1 MINFSTDPAVAEQ
14 QMHAIIFYL
23 TAFGYVDGDFD
34 RSEKA
39 FIREYIAK
47 LVAKRADEA
56 LGATVDKSTRDEL
69 VGKWTSHFH
78 EELDRIDHGIQADFA
93 EPVAEGED
101 SRDFVIAR
109 LKLRCF
115 ELFKGFDEENRSQ
128 MLVLVDELMLAD
140 GVIHPNERK
149 FRDELFELINA
160 PMELEPADL
169 EPLEPGS
176 VVVDKSVRIAPKQ
189 LNHPFFSRTE
199 FEYERNP
206 DAFRKQAAQD
216 LDLVKKTMDKLDE
229 QRARGKGKLGDA
241 VDVKEFAGQDPFLD
255 GHVYVHP
262 MKPKTDC
269 ELLVLGDLH
278 GCYSCLKA
286 ALLQAD
292 FFQKVQA
299 YHDDPVHNPD
309 MKLVLLGDYID
320 RGRFSYNGILR
331 AVMQL
336 FLAVPEHVYMLRGNH
351 EYYVE
356 LNGRV
361 YGGVRPAEA
370 INALQDIAPQEVFRA
385 YRNLFEALPNVLLFD
400 RMMFVHAGIPR
411 DDTVALKWL
420 GLSSLNDAEMRFQ
433 MLWSDPSDA
442 DYIPLALQQSNA
454 RFPFGRLQFKKFM
467 SRLGCS
473 SMVRG
478 HERVTEGFKTVY
490 DDGDVVLLNLFSA
503 GGATNND
510 LPLDSNYREIT
521 PMALTI
527 RYQDGIA
534 QLTPFEIDYAR
545 YNDPEHNAFFRAS
558 LVT

>member
-1 MINFSTDPAVAEQ
+1 MIKFSSDPTVAEQ

-39 FIREYIAK
+39 FIRDYIAR

-56 LGATVDKSTRDEL
+56 LSRDVAQPVRDEL

-78 EELDRIDHGIQADFA
+78 EVLDQIDGGIQADFA
-93 EPVAEGED
+93 EPVAEGEK
-101 SRDFVIAR
+101 SEDFVIAR

-115 ELFKGFDEENRSQ
+115 ELFTGFDEDNRSQ
-128 MLVLVDELMLAD
+128 LLELVDELMLAD
-140 GVIHPNERK
+140 GVIHPSERT
-149 FRDELFELINA
+149 FRDELFALLNA

-169 EPLEPGS
+169 EPLEPGA
-176 VVVDKSVRIAPKQ
+176 VVIDPAVRLAPRQ
-189 LNHPFFSRTE
+189 TDHPFFSRSE

-206 DAFRKQAAQD
+206 EAFRKQAADD
-216 LDLVKKTMDKLDE
+216 LDLVAKTIAKLDE
-229 QRARGKGKLGDA
+229 QRAAGKGRLGDA
-241 VDVKEFAGQDPFLD
+241 VDVKEFAGTDPFLD

-262 MKPKTDC
+262 PKSDRAY

-292 FFQKVQA
+292 FFGKVQA
-299 YHDDPVHNPD
+299 YHNDPVNNPD

-331 AVMQL
+331 TIMQL
-336 FLAVPEHVYMLRGNH
+336 FLTVPEHVYMLRGNH

-370 INALQDIAPQEVFRA
+370 INSLQDIAPQEVFRG

-400 RMMFVHAGIPR
+400 KLMFVHAGIPR
-411 DDTVALKWL
+411 DDTLALKWL
-420 GLSSLNDAEMRFQ
+420 GLSSLNDPELRFQ

-442 DYIPLALQQSNA
+442 DYIPSALQQSNA

-473 SMVRG
+473 GMIRG
-478 HERVTEGFKTVY
+478 HERVTAGFKTIY
-490 DDGDVVLLNLFSA
+490 DDGDVMLLNLFSA

-510 LPLDSNYREIT
+510 LPEDSNYRQIT
-521 PMALTI
+521 PSALTI
-527 RYQDGIA
+527 RYRDGIT

-545 YNDPEHNAFFRAS
+545 YNDPQYNAFFRAHIA
-558 LVT
+558 

>member
-1 MINFSTDPAVAEQ
+1 MIKFSTDPAVAEQ

-47 LVAKRADEA
+47 LVAKRADDA
-56 LGATVDKSTRDEL
+56 LDPTVSKATRDEL
-69 VGKWTSHFH
+69 VGKWTQHFH
-78 EELDRIDHGIQADFA
+78 EELDRIDQGIQADFA

-101 SRDFVIAR
+101 ARDFVIAR

-115 ELFKGFDEENRSQ
+115 ELFTGFDDDNRAQ
-128 MLVLVDELMLAD
+128 LLELVDELMMAD
-140 GVIHPNERK
+140 GVVHPNERK
-149 FRDELFELINA
+149 FRDELFDLLNA
-160 PMELEPADL
+160 PMDLDPADIV
-169 EPLEPGS
+169 PLEPGA
-176 VVVDKSVRIAPKQ
+176 VVVDPQVRLTPQQID
-189 LNHPFFSRTE
+189 HPFFERTE
-199 FEYERNP
+199 FDYERNP
-206 DAFRKQAAQD
+206 DAFKKQAAQD
-216 LDLVKKTMDKLDE
+216 LDLIQRTLAKLDE
-229 QRARGKGKLGDA
+229 QRAKGKGALGDA
-241 VDVKEFAGQDPFLD
+241 VDVKEFAGRDPFLD

-262 MKPKTDC
+262 SKPGMNC
-269 ELLVLGDLH
+269 EVLVLGDLH

-292 FFQKVQA
+292 FFRKVQA
-299 YHDDPVHNPD
+299 YHNDPVHNPD

-336 FLAVPEHVYMLRGNH
+336 YLTVPEHVYMLRGNH

-370 INALQDIAPQEVFRA
+370 INALQDIAPQEMFRA
-385 YRNLFEALPNVLLFD
+385 YRSLFEALPNTLLFD
-400 RMMFVHAGIPR
+400 RTLFVHAGIPR
-411 DDTVALKWL
+411 DDTMALKWL
-420 GLSSLNDAEMRFQ
+420 GLSSLNDPEMRFQ

-442 DYIPLALQQSNA
+442 DFIPTALQQSNA

-467 SRLGCS
+467 ARLGCS
-473 SMVRG
+473 SMIRG
-478 HERVTEGFKTVY
+478 HERVTAGFKTVY
-490 DDGDVVLLNLFSA
+490 DDGDVMLLNLFSA

-510 LPLDSNYREIT
+510 LPPDSNYREIT

-527 RYQDGIA
+527 RYRDGIA

-545 YNDPEHNAFFRAS
+545 YNDPQHNAFFRARIE
-558 LVT
+558 